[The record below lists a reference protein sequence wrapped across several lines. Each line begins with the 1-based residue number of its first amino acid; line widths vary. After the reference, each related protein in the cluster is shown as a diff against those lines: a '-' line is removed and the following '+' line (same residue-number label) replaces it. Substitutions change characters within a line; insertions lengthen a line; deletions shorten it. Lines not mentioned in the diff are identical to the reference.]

1 MKITEQLLKT
11 ILVEPDLI
19 SKADFEQAKK
29 EAKKRN
35 EPLENILV
43 EKGLVSD
50 EEIGQLV
57 SDRIEVPFINL
68 RKQKINKAVLE
79 IVPEIVAKSQL
90 LIVFD
95 KTKDGLKVAMADPE
109 DLENR
114 EFIERKTGEKVIP
127 YYATSADIQGT
138 LKFYKKEIKVEFE
151 ELVGK
156 TLEGLS
162 EKPKTSQAMKL
173 PIIKIV
179 ELILNYAHKNRASDI
194 HIEPYNKKIILRYR
208 IDGVLRDI
216 LTLPKFYN
224 DFLVSRVKILSR
236 LRTDIHEAPQDGHFS
251 FSFPEER
258 VDIRVSVV
266 PIEEGEKVVLRL
278 LSEKTRR
285 FNLEDLGLE
294 QEDLKV
300 IDKNMKRAW
309 GMILTSGP
317 TGCGKT
323 TTLYGMLKI
332 LNTREVNIMTIEDPI
347 EYDVEG
353 INQIQVNLKTK
364 LTFSRGLRSI
374 VRQDPDIIMVG
385 EIRDEETAKMAVNS
399 AMTGHLVLSTF
410 HTNDAATAIPRLLDM
425 DIESYLIASTLNVV
439 IAQRLIRKICPK
451 CIESYEIPYTKLAKL
466 LGKDSIAK
474 LQTSKAGKIQL
485 FHGKGCPLCQKTGYL
500 GRIGIFEVMEMTEPV
515 KKLVMGKANAFQIK
529 EEAIRGGMTTM
540 TIDGLRK
547 VERGITTIDEV
558 LRVTRE

>member
-1 MKITEQLLKT
+1 MKITEEFLKT
-11 ILVEPDLI
+11 ILVDPDLI

-35 EPLENILV
+35 ESLENILV

-68 RKQKINKAVLE
+68 RKQKIDKAVLE

-95 KTKDGLKVAMADPE
+95 RTKDGLKVAMADPE

-127 YYATSADIQGT
+127 YYATPADIRGT

-151 ELVGK
+151 ELIGK
-156 TLEGLS
+156 TLEGLP

-179 ELILNYAHKNRASDI
+179 ELILSYAYKNRASDI

-216 LTLPKFYN
+216 LTLPKTYN
-224 DFLVSRVKILSR
+224 DFLVSRIKILSR

-294 QEDLKV
+294 QEDLK
-300 IDKNMKRAW
+300 IINKNMKRAW

-353 INQIQVNLKTK
+353 INQIQVNPKTK
-364 LTFSRGLRSI
+364 LTFARGLRSV

-385 EIRDEETAKMAVNS
+385 EIRDEETAKLAVNS

-410 HTNDAATAIPRLLDM
+410 HTNDAATTIPRLLDM
-425 DIESYLIASTLNVV
+425 GIEPYLIASTLNIA

-451 CIESYEIPYTKLAKL
+451 CIESYEVPYTKLSKL

-474 LQTSKAGKIQL
+474 LQTNKEGKIQL

-500 GRIGIFEVMEMTEPV
+500 GRIGIFEVMEMTDPV
-515 KKLVMGKANAFQIK
+515 KKLVMDKANAFQIK